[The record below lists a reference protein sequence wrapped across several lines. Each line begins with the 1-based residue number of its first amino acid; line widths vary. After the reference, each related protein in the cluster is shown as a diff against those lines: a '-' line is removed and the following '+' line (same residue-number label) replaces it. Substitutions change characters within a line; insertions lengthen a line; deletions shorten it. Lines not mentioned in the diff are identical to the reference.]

1 MTLKFPSG
9 VGAKAVAKNHN
20 AVCCDSCKLWEHIK
34 CNNLIEICY
43 RKNQISQEPWYC
55 KNCIKNTTF
64 FQTFWKST
72 KKSYKREFNSLSK
85 ENNSG

>member
-43 RKNQISQEPWYC
+43 RKVQISQEP
-55 KNCIKNTTF
+55 
-64 FQTFWKST
+64 
-72 KKSYKREFNSLSK
+72 
-85 ENNSG
+85 